1 MTDSAA
7 VPRVRVAFVSDSMP
21 ERNGV
26 GAYYTDLIEQLDE
39 VSDSGGFESIFLC
52 PGREA
57 GGRLHFPLP
66 GDTTQ
71 KVFLPSPR
79 RFGGVMR
86 RLEPDVVVVATPGP
100 YGMLGVRWA
109 RKLGARLIVGFHT
122 DYAGVTDLYGASLL
136 KWLSRGYFRRIDR
149 LMFRK
154 ADHVL
159 VNTAPM
165 IEQAR
170 RIGAREVSRIGTLVP
185 RVFLTTPL
193 VPPRETFGRVLFAGR
208 LAPEKRLDRLIGAAE
223 RRPELQFAIAG
234 DGPLKN
240 DVRTAAGRLPN
251 LEYLGWLG
259 RETLLGEI
267 DASDALVLPSE
278 FESFGNVALEAMA
291 RCRIALVTRTCG
303 IADWTRLA
311 RHMVVF
317 DLDEPLDEVLAG
329 TANRP
334 ARERIAL
341 AQGACEVARE
351 LNRTSLRQ
359 WVELLAPGA
368 GFEAAD

>member
-7 VPRVRVAFVSDSMP
+7 VPGVRVAFVSDSMP

-26 GAYYTDLIEQLDE
+26 GAYYTDLIEQLD
-39 VSDSGGFESIFLC
+39 DLGCESTFLC

-57 GGRLHFPLP
+57 GGGLHFPLP
-66 GDTTQ
+66 GDSTQ
-71 KVFLPSPR
+71 QVFLPSPR
-79 RFGGVMR
+79 RFGSVMR
-86 RLEPDVVVVATPGP
+86 RLGPEVVVVATPGP

-159 VNTAPM
+159 VNTGPM
-165 IEQAR
+165 VEQAR

-185 RVFLTTPL
+185 RVFLTTTL
-193 VPPRETFGRVLFAGR
+193 VPPRATFERVLFAGR
-208 LAPEKRLDRLIGAAE
+208 LAPEKRLHRLIEAAE
-223 RRPELQFAIAG
+223 RRPELRFAIAG

-259 RETLLGEI
+259 RATLLGEI

-291 RCRIALVTRTCG
+291 RARIAAVTRTCG

-317 DLDEPLDEVLAG
+317 DLDDPLDEVLAG
-329 TANRP
+329 IADRP
-334 ARERIAL
+334 AAERTAL
-341 AQGACEVARE
+341 AEAACKAARE
-351 LNRTSLRQ
+351 LNRTSLEQ

-368 GFEAAD
+368 GFEAAG